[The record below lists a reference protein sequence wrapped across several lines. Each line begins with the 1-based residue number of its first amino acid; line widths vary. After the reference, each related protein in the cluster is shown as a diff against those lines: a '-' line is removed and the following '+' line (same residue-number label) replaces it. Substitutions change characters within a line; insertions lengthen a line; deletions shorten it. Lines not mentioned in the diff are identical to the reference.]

1 MGKREI
7 QEESKKNRIELV
19 TIEWQFKE
27 EGWVG
32 WGAKSLN
39 ELQDMSYALVNIE
52 VTKTEDTRL
61 MRSKNSITASGAG
74 KATFLE
80 KESSRHLQVWFV
92 QMALKILYKY
102 FFFSSKRLNKF
113 RVRFGG
119 EKTPTT
125 RGKTLYRIRPT
136 PWDNSLWSSFN

>member
-39 ELQDMSYALVNIE
+39 ELQDMSYALVNVE
-52 VTKTEDTRL
+52 VTKTQATRL
-61 MRSKNSITASGAG
+61 TRSKDNVTASGTG
-74 KATFLE
+74 EATFLE
-80 KESSRHLQVWFV
+80 K
-92 QMALKILYKY
+92 
-102 FFFSSKRLNKF
+102 
-113 RVRFGG
+113 
-119 EKTPTT
+119 
-125 RGKTLYRIRPT
+125 
-136 PWDNSLWSSFN
+136 